1 MPSNIFRSQMYYYE
15 RVPVTKRIS
24 FALAVNICQGAVML
38 QSIQRRLYGQDDSGF
53 ESCPKCP
60 DLVWGL
66 PSLLLNALLD
76 SFPGLKQSRLE
87 RDHSPS
93 CCATVKNE
101 WIYTSTPLCAN
112 MAWTGN
118 VFMNISLSVSVSVEA

>member
-1 MPSNIFRSQMYYYE
+1 
-15 RVPVTKRIS
+15 
-24 FALAVNICQGAVML
+24 ML